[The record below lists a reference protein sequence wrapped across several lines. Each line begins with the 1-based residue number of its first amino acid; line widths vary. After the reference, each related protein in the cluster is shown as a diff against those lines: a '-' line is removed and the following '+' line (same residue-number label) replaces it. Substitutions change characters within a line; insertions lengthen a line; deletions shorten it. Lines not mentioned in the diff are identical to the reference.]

1 MQAIRLANSKQ
12 SWIPIGWIFLIHHT
26 VQALLVQGKVYDV
39 SGPFWSLLCTWL
51 QTKFN
56 GKIYYQ
62 KFWTMPVSI
71 YKPVKAALENDGRQY
86 VKDIEADL
94 NKRVDGVPK
103 RSIMSL

>member
-1 MQAIRLANSKQ
+1 
-12 SWIPIGWIFLIHHT
+12 
-26 VQALLVQGKVYDV
+26 
-39 SGPFWSLLCTWL
+39 
-51 QTKFN
+51 
-56 GKIYYQ
+56 
-62 KFWTMPVSI
+62 MPVSI